1 MGLINCKSINC
12 KTLSAVPVTRVASIT
27 TKTLQLVGRART
39 AEQGL
44 MLGKKSL
51 GKGYTEIAPGVFR
64 SANGLR

>member
-12 KTLSAVPVTRVASIT
+12 KTLNAVPVTRVASIT
-27 TKTLQLVGRART
+27 TMILQLFGRART

-44 MLGKKSL
+44 MLGKKFL
-51 GKGYTEIAPGVFR
+51 GKGYTEIALGVFR